1 MKNCEVKIMFK
12 QNLKEMMLDKL
23 DQLTDLF
30 IQTIAKDINQL
41 TSEVYYLNYT
51 NLNIDNLYAKAF
63 IFTSNQNDLTV
74 SYIHLFNIENQTLH
88 KLYYELMLNDT
99 EYDIDYQK
107 YFHDAVRALIK
118 HQTQLL

>member
-1 MKNCEVKIMFK
+1 MFK
-12 QNLKEMMLDKL
+12 QNLKEMMLANL

-30 IQTIAKDINQL
+30 IQTISKDVSEL

-51 NLNIDNLYAKAF
+51 NLNIDNLYTNAF

-74 SYIHLFNIENQTLH
+74 SYIHLFNIESQLLH
-88 KLYYELMLNDT
+88 KLYYDLMLNDT

-107 YFHDAVRALIK
+107 YFHDAVKALIK
-118 HQTQLL
+118 HRTQLM

>member
-1 MKNCEVKIMFK
+1 MFK
-12 QNLKEMMLDKL
+12 QNLKDLMFNNL

-30 IQTIAKDINQL
+30 IQTIAKDINEL

-63 IFTSNQNDLTV
+63 IFNSNQNDLTV
-74 SYIHLFNIENQTLH
+74 SYIHLFNIKSQTLH
-88 KLYYELMLNDT
+88 KLYYDLMLNDT

-107 YFHDAVRALIK
+107 YFHNAVRALIK

>member
-1 MKNCEVKIMFK
+1 MFK
-12 QNLKEMMLDKL
+12 QNLKEMMLANL

-30 IQTIAKDINQL
+30 IQTIAKDVSEL

-51 NLNIDNLYAKAF
+51 NLNIDHLYTKAF

-74 SYIHLFNIENQTLH
+74 SYIHLFNIESQLLH
-88 KLYYELMLNDT
+88 KLYYDLMLNDT

-107 YFHDAVRALIK
+107 YFHDAVKALIK
-118 HQTQLL
+118 HRTQLM